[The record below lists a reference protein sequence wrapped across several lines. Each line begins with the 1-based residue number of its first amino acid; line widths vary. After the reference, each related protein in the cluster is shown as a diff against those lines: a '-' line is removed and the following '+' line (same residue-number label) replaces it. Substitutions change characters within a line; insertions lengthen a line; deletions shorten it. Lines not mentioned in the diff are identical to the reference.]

1 MYYEVAKEIF
11 DKMPNAYFGAVAVRG
26 LDNTKPIAELEEMLQ
41 GEYCRLRAVFC
52 RKEAQGDA

>member
-26 LDNTKPIAELEEMLQ
+26 LDNTKPIAEL
-41 GEYCRLRAVFC
+41 
-52 RKEAQGDA
+52 